1 MAPQKAFP
9 GVVLKHLAVSG
20 PWLPLGVA
28 QYFSSVHILKT
39 YVSSSSA
46 IKNKKYLKF
55 YVTFKLFLSMPG
67 FKLI

>member
-20 PWLPLGVA
+20 LWLPLSVA

-39 YVSSSSA
+39 YVSSSSV
-46 IKNKKYLKF
+46 IKNKKIFEILCYIQVIF
-55 YVTFKLFLSMPG
+55 IYAW
-67 FKLI
+67 I